1 MPFSHI
7 QTHTHTLAFLSLRG
21 LLMTKY
27 INQLPNHNP
36 DLNLIPTL
44 KMWGLA
50 KIFTLPK
57 TDWFWVLDL

>member
-21 LLMTKY
+21 LLMTKC
-27 INQLPNHNP
+27 IKLPNHNP
-36 DLNLIPTL
+36 DLNLILTL